1 MKNWGPYYWGT
12 LHIACLT
19 APPVL
24 TEEHKIA
31 FVQLVESFT
40 KVLPCPMCQEH
51 FSRILQAYPIQDAFK
66 SNVDLFIWSVDVHNE
81 VNKIIGKPIMS
92 IPDAVV
98 MWADRTG
105 YENQETPLPL
115 QNALLA
121 LVLISVLSIS
131 FLAIK

>member
-51 FSRILQAYPIQDAFK
+51 FARILQVHPIQDAFK

-81 VNKIIGKPIMS
+81 VNKIIGKPTMS
-92 IPDAVV
+92 IADAVV

-105 YENQETPLPL
+105 YESQEPPLPL

-121 LVLISVLSIS
+121 LVLISVISIS
-131 FLAIK
+131 FLSVK